1 MSDKSRVENLLAV
14 TTMPAGP
21 GAVVERDPHA
31 WMVLARQEFS
41 ALATTGKSTV
51 VKLFRGGCEPADL
64 DLFRRLGPSRP
75 PPTWPP

>member
-14 TTMPAGP
+14 MTMPAGP
-21 GAVVERDPHA
+21 GAVVEADPYDSHA

-51 VKLFRGGCEPADL
+51 VKLFRW
-64 DLFRRLGPSRP
+64 RL
-75 PPTWPP
+75 